1 MSVACSFVIHMG
13 QIYMEGYSF
22 KMWGRLGKFN
32 VDKFAKLESF
42 IRNSR
47 EIKAISIG
55 FAAVRK
61 KDFFFKFIKCKKV
74 LSNLFY

>member
-1 MSVACSFVIHMG
+1 MG

-42 IRNSR
+42 IRNSW

-55 FAAVRK
+55 LATVSSYFFQQK
-61 KDFFFKFIKCKKV
+61 KSHPGETDPYVNYKK
-74 LSNLFY
+74 